1 MGEKKLTSFI
11 QIGFGNIVSSVRLVS
26 VVGSE
31 SAPVRRMIQ
40 DARDRGALIDAS
52 SGKKCKSVLIMDSD
66 HIILSAL
73 PVEEIQN
80 ALTEDVRD
88 EKCQGREER

>member
-1 MGEKKLTSFI
+1 MIEFI
-11 QIGFGNIVSSVRLVS
+11 QIGFGNIVSSARLLS

-40 DARDRGALIDAS
+40 DARDRGSLVDAS
-52 SGKKCKSVLIMDSD
+52 SGKKCRSVLIMDSD

-73 PVEEIQN
+73 SVEEIEA
-80 ALTEDVRD
+80 ALSQPKNSR
-88 EKCQGREER
+88 